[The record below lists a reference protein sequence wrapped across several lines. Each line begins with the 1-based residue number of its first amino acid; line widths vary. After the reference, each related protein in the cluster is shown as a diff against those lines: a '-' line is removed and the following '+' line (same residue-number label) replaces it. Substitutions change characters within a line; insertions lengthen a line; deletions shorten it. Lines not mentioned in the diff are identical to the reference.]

1 MCRVVVT
8 PAAFGRDLRRS
19 LLPKGPIGYLLGLA
33 VLAALC
39 DGAAQLSFHLE
50 FAGPVANAM
59 PTPTP
64 TGSQTT
70 SDAGTLSRPPAQAV
84 ER

>member
-19 LLPKGPIGYLLGLA
+19 LLPKGRIGYLLGLA
-33 VLAALC
+33 VLAALY

-59 PTPTP
+59 PTPT
-64 TGSQTT
+64 GSQTI
-70 SDAGTLSRPPAQAV
+70 SDAGTRSRPPAQAV
-84 ER
+84 EQ